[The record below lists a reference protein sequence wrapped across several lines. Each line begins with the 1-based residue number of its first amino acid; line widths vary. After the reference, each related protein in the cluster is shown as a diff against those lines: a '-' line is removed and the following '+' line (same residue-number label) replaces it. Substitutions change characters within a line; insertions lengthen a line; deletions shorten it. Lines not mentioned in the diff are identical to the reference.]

1 MNVEDNRRVYE
12 ARDAYL
18 RLPTS
23 FGKSVRYEVL
33 LDRKQSKWGSYA
45 IILVGVTYDW
55 WLELFLNL
63 HMDNLRKRY
72 NFMKM

>member
-18 RLPTS
+18 QLPTS

-45 IILVGVTYDW
+45 IILVGVTYD
-55 WLELFLNL
+55 
-63 HMDNLRKRY
+63 
-72 NFMKM
+72 